1 MLTRKQKQR
10 LNHKD
15 FGEYLTD
22 VSAHWGELVR
32 METILWH
39 STTRT
44 RIMKR
49 LDEMEDRFRKTFYPQ
64 LEEQDR

>member
-10 LNHKD
+10 LNHRD
-15 FGEYLTD
+15 FAEYLKD
-22 VSAHWGELVR
+22 ISDHWPELVR
-32 METILWH
+32 LETILWH

>member
-49 LDEMEDRFRKTFYPQ
+49 LDEMEDA
-64 LEEQDR
+64 